1 MECALPEWIVK
12 KRNKWEKKLLVKM
25 KIKLCI
31 DFLDLIDIY
40 VFGDTS
46 LLGTCTE
53 ANVVICQPSGI
64 KHRLISSKSRF

>member
-1 MECALPEWIVK
+1 MECALPEWIVT

-40 VFGDTS
+40 VFGDAS
-46 LLGTCTE
+46 LLGTCT
-53 ANVVICQPSGI
+53 
-64 KHRLISSKSRF
+64 